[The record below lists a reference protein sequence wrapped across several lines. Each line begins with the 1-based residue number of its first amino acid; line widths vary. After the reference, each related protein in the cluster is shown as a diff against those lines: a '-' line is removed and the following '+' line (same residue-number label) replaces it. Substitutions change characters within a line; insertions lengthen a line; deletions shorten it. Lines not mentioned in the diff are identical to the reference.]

1 MANPFVH
8 LHVHT
13 EYSLLDGLSKIPKL
27 VARAKELGQPA
38 LAITD
43 HGVMFGV
50 IEFYNAAKK
59 AGVKP
64 IIGIEAYLARRSRLD
79 RDPQH
84 DKSAYHLLLLAQNN
98 TGYQNLLKLAST
110 AQLEGF
116 YYKPRVDKETL
127 AQFSEGVI
135 CLSGCGSSEVPRLL
149 LEGQADQARRA
160 LAWYKDI
167 FSPERFYIELQWHD
181 NIPGLD
187 KANAQL
193 VRFAQEFGLRTVA
206 TNDVHYLN
214 ADDWVAQDVLLCI
227 GTGTLVSQPDRMRMT
242 DHSYYLKSDEEMA
255 ALFGAEA
262 PESFVTPLAIAE
274 MCNVDLDPKGY
285 HLPMY
290 PVPEGFTAETFLRK
304 LCEDGLREHYG
315 MRSDDPEVRRRL
327 DHELSIIHQMG
338 FDNYFLIVWDLTRYA
353 KERDIWWNVRG
364 SGAGSMVA
372 YCTGITRLDP
382 LAHGLIFE
390 RFLNPGRVSMPDID
404 MDFPDDRRGELI
416 EYTVGK
422 YGQENVA
429 QIIAFGTMGARA
441 AVRDVG
447 RTLDIPLGEVDAVA
461 KLIPAI
467 PGKPVSLAEAI
478 EQVPELQ
485 QKYQSTDY
493 IHQLLDTAQKLEGVT
508 RHASTHAAGVIIS
521 DRPLIEYAP
530 LHRPTKGADDSGL
543 GIVTQF
549 EMNTCEAIGLLKID
563 FLGLSTLTIMRRAC
577 ELIRQNH
584 GVELDLENIPINAP
598 ASFELMARG
607 DVAGVFQVEGA
618 GMRRVLMDMRP
629 TQFEHIVAAISLFR
643 PGPLEYIPM
652 YIRRMHGDEKIEYK
666 HPKLEPILSETYGII
681 VYQEQIIRIASDL
694 AGYSPGDADQIRKAV
709 GKKIKEKIEEHRAR
723 FINGAVKNGIAQE
736 VAASIYDDIE
746 FFARYGF
753 NKAHAADYA
762 VITCQTAYLKAHYP
776 IEYMTALLTVER
788 NNTDKIGL
796 LVTECRRMDIPVL
809 PPDINHSEMDF
820 SIESCETKNGDC
832 VQGIRFGLSAIKN
845 VGEGP
850 VQVVLEARRPSTG
863 SRGGAFRTLDD
874 FCRRVDLRQV
884 NRRALESLIKAGA
897 FDAFGHRAQL
907 LAIVDRMLGLSTHA
921 HRAAD
926 AGQMTLFGEAGPAAD
941 TSVLAPLPNVEEAPA
956 KEKLA
961 WEKELV
967 GIYTSEHPLTRVM
980 ADLQDTVTALCGQI
994 TEEMANQKVVVAGAI
1009 TYVRRLTTKKG
1020 DPMAFAGLEDLQGT
1034 TEVVIFP
1041 RTWKQVEPIIRPDK
1055 IVVVRGKVD
1064 ASGKQAKIIADSI
1077 TDQLTITQPAD
1088 GPRPKVGSV
1097 TASDTPQA
1105 ARAPQSALRT
1115 AESGP
1120 VWDVEPNMPPQP
1132 DDVWPKD
1139 MVPAQPVSV
1148 VTANRQLTK
1157 PVELPH
1163 KAASAPPKPNGIG
1176 SVAADRQP
1184 ARSVAALS
1192 AAVQSPGYS
1201 TTNSIPRLLRIT
1213 LARSGDH
1220 DKDVWLLSQAHQL
1233 LTRHEGH
1240 DRFVFRL
1247 TGAGNG
1253 PIEMDFPNH
1262 STCYSPDLV
1271 GALEKMLGPGTV
1283 RVEMQL

>member
-64 IIGIEAYLARRSRLD
+64 IIGVEAYLAPRSRFD

-84 DKSAYHLLLLAQNN
+84 DKSAYHLLLLAQNDI
-98 TGYQNLLKLAST
+98 GYQNLLKLASL

-116 YYKPRVDKETL
+116 YYKPRVDKESL
-127 AQFSEGVI
+127 ARHSEGLV

-149 LEGQADQARRA
+149 LEGQADKARST
-160 LAWYKDI
+160 LAWYKDT
-167 FSPERFYIELQWHD
+167 FGPERFYVELQWHD

-187 KANAQL
+187 KTNAQL
-193 VRFAQEFGLRTVA
+193 VRFAKEFGLRTVA
-206 TNDVHYLN
+206 TNDAHYIN
-214 ADDWVAQDVLLCI
+214 ADDWSAQDVLLCI
-227 GTGTLVSQPDRMRMT
+227 GTGNLVSQPNRMRMT
-242 DHSYYLKSDEEMA
+242 DHSYYLKSDEEMT

-262 PESFVTPLAIAE
+262 PESLVTPLAIAE

-285 HLPMY
+285 HLPVY

-304 LCEDGLREHYG
+304 LCEDGLREHYDA
-315 MRSDDPEVRRRL
+315 RADNPEVRRRL

-338 FDNYFLIVWDLTRYA
+338 FDNYFLIVWDLTRHA

-390 RFLNPGRVSMPDID
+390 RFLNPGRISMPDID

-478 EQVPELQ
+478 EQVPELGE
-485 QKYQSTDY
+485 KYKSTDY

-521 DRPLIEYAP
+521 DRPLVEYAP

-577 ELIRQNH
+577 DLIKQNH
-584 GVELDLENIPINAP
+584 GVEFNLENIPVDDP
-598 ASFELMARG
+598 GLYELLARG

-629 TQFEHIVAAISLFR
+629 TKFEHIVAAISLFR

-652 YIRRMHGDEKIEYK
+652 YIRRMHGEEKIEYK

-709 GKKIKEKIEEHRAR
+709 GKKSREKIEEHRTR
-723 FINGAVKNGIAQE
+723 FINGAVKNRIAQE
-736 VAASIYDDIE
+736 IAASIYDDIE

-762 VITCQTAYLKAHYP
+762 IITCQTAYLKAHYP

-788 NNTDKIGL
+788 NNTEKIGF
-796 LVTECRRMDIPVL
+796 LVTECRRMNTPVL
-809 PPDINHSEMDF
+809 PSDINHSEMDF

-832 VQGIRFGLSAIKN
+832 VFGIRFGLGAIKN

-850 VQVVLEARRPSTG
+850 VQVILVARRKS
-863 SRGGAFRTLDD
+863 GAFRTLDD

-897 FDAFGHRAQL
+897 FDTFGHRAQL

-941 TSVLAPLPNVEEAPA
+941 TSVLTPLPNIEEAPA

-980 ADLQDTVTALCGQI
+980 ADLHDTVTALCGQI
-994 TEEMANQKVVVAGAI
+994 TEDMAGQKVVVAGAI

-1041 RTWKQVEPIIRPDK
+1041 RTWKQVEPIIQPDK

-1077 TDQLTITQPAD
+1077 TDQLTITQAAD
-1088 GPRPKVGSV
+1088 GPQPSAPQAVR
-1097 TASDTPQA
+1097 TPQ
-1105 ARAPQSALRT
+1105 PTPRT
-1115 AESGP
+1115 AEPKP
-1120 VWDVEPNMPPQP
+1120 VWDVEPDMPP
-1132 DDVWPKD
+1132 DDVWPED
-1139 MVPAQPVSV
+1139 AMPA
-1148 VTANRQLTK
+1148 K
-1157 PVELPH
+1157 PVAPSRE
-1163 KAASAPPKPNGIG
+1163 AVSAPAKPNSNGT
-1176 SVAADRQP
+1176 VAADRQP
-1184 ARSVAALS
+1184 TRPVVAPA
-1192 AAVQSPGYS
+1192 AAVQPTNHS

-1213 LARSGDH
+1213 LTRSGDH

-1233 LTRHEGH
+1233 LTRHDGH

-1247 TGAGNG
+1247 TGGGNG

-1262 STCYSPDLV
+1262 YTHYSPDLV
-1271 GALEKMLGPGTV
+1271 GALEKVLGPGTV
-1283 RVEMQL
+1283 RVEMQT

>member
-64 IIGIEAYLARRSRLD
+64 IIGIEAYLAPRSRLD

-98 TGYQNLLKLAST
+98 TGYQNLLKLASL

-116 YYKPRVDKETL
+116 YYKPRVDKESV
-127 AQFSEGVI
+127 AQYSEGLI

-149 LEGQADQARRA
+149 LEGQADKARST
-160 LAWYKDI
+160 LAWYKDT
-167 FSPERFYIELQWHD
+167 FGPERFYVELQWHD

-193 VRFAQEFGLRTVA
+193 IRFAKEFGLRTVA
-206 TNDVHYLN
+206 TNDAHYIN
-214 ADDWVAQDVLLCI
+214 ADDWSAQDVLLCI
-227 GTGTLVSQPDRMRMT
+227 GTGNLVSQPNRMRMT

-262 PESFVTPLAIAE
+262 PESLVTPLAIAE
-274 MCNVDLDPKGY
+274 MCHVDLDPKGY
-285 HLPMY
+285 HLPVY

-315 MRSDDPEVRRRL
+315 ARADDPEVRRRL
-327 DHELSIIHQMG
+327 DYELSIIHQMG
-338 FDNYFLIVWDLTRYA
+338 FDNYFLIVWDLTRHA

-382 LAHGLIFE
+382 LAHDLIFE

-478 EQVPELQ
+478 EQVPELGE
-485 QKYQSTDY
+485 KYKSTDY
-493 IHQLLDTAQKLEGVT
+493 IRQLLDTAQKLEGVT

-521 DRPLIEYAP
+521 DRPLVEYAP

-577 ELIRQNH
+577 DLIKQNH
-584 GVELDLENIPINAP
+584 GVEFNLENIPVDDP
-598 ASFELMARG
+598 GLFELLARG

-643 PGPLEYIPM
+643 PGPMEYIPM
-652 YIRRMHGDEKIEYK
+652 YIRRMHGEEKIEYK
-666 HPKLEPILSETYGII
+666 HPKLEPILAETYGII
-681 VYQEQIIRIASDL
+681 VYQEQIIRIAERPGRLL
-694 AGYSPGDADQIRKAV
+694 ACAMPTRCAKPSAKRSRKRST
-709 GKKIKEKIEEHRAR
+709 EHRAQ

-736 VAASIYDDIE
+736 IAAAIYDDIE

-788 NNTDKIGL
+788 NNTEKIGF
-796 LVTECRRMDIPVL
+796 LVTECRRMNTPVL

-832 VQGIRFGLSAIKN
+832 VPGIRFGLGAIKN

-850 VQVVLEARRPSTG
+850 VQVILEARTPETG
-863 SRGGAFRTLDD
+863 GVFRTLDD

-897 FDAFGHRAQL
+897 FDAFGYRAQL

-941 TSVLAPLPNVEEAPA
+941 TSVLSPLPNIEEAPA

-980 ADLQDTVTALCGQI
+980 ADLHDTVTALCGQI
-994 TEEMANQKVVVAGAI
+994 TEDMANQKVVVAGAI

-1041 RTWKQVEPIIRPDK
+1041 RTWKQVEPIIQPDK

-1077 TDQLTITQPAD
+1077 TDQLTITQAAD
-1088 GPRPKVGSV
+1088 GPRPS
-1097 TASDTPQA
+1097 APQA
-1105 ARAPQSALRT
+1105 VRAPQPTPRT
-1115 AESGP
+1115 AEPKP
-1120 VWDVEPNMPPQP
+1120 VWDVEPDMPPPP
-1132 DDVWPKD
+1132 DDVWPED
-1139 MVPAQPVSV
+1139 AMPA
-1148 VTANRQLTK
+1148 K
-1157 PVELPH
+1157 PV
-1163 KAASAPPKPNGIG
+1163 ASPREAVSASPKPNGKG
-1176 SVAADRQP
+1176 AVAADRQP
-1184 ARSVAALS
+1184 TQPVVSPA
-1192 AAVQSPGYS
+1192 AAVQPTNHLDHQFH
-1201 TTNSIPRLLRIT
+1201 TTS
-1213 LARSGDH
+1213 A
-1220 DKDVWLLSQAHQL
+1220 
-1233 LTRHEGH
+1233 
-1240 DRFVFRL
+1240 
-1247 TGAGNG
+1247 
-1253 PIEMDFPNH
+1253 PNH
-1262 STCYSPDLV
+1262 ADAQRRPRQRRVAVKPGSP
-1271 GALEKMLGPGTV
+1271 TV
-1283 RVEMQL
+1283 DPP

>member
-13 EYSLLDGLSKIPKL
+13 EYSLLDGLSKVPRL
-27 VARAKELGQPA
+27 VARAQELGQPA

-50 IEFYNAAKK
+50 IEFYNATKK

-64 IIGIEAYLARRSRLD
+64 IIGIETYLAPRSRFD

-98 TGYQNLLKLAST
+98 TGYQNLLKLASK

-116 YYKPRVDKETL
+116 YYKPRVDKEIL
-127 AQFSEGVI
+127 AQHSEGVI

-149 LEGQADQARRA
+149 LEGQTDQARRA
-160 LAWYKDI
+160 LAWYKDT
-167 FSPERFYIELQWHD
+167 FGPERFYIELQWHD

-187 KANAQL
+187 RANAQL
-193 VRFAQEFGLRTVA
+193 VRFAKEFGLAMVA
-206 TNDVHYLN
+206 TNDVHYIN

-227 GTGTLVSQPDRMRMT
+227 GTGNLVSQPDRMRMT
-242 DHSYYLKSDEEMA
+242 DHSYYLKSGEEMTT
-255 ALFGAEA
+255 LFGAEA
-262 PESFVTPLAIAE
+262 PESLVAPLAIAE

-315 MRSDDPEVRRRL
+315 VRSDDPAVRRRL

-353 KERDIWWNVRG
+353 KEHDIWWNVRG

-577 ELIRQNH
+577 ELIRQNY
-584 GVELDLENIPINAP
+584 GVELNLVNIPINDP

-652 YIRRMHGDEKIEYK
+652 YIRRMHGEEKIEYK

-723 FINGAVKNGIAQE
+723 FINGAVKNGITRE
-736 VAASIYDDIE
+736 IAASIYDDIE

-788 NNTDKIGL
+788 NNTEKIGF
-796 LVTECRRMDIPVL
+796 LVTECRRMNIPVL
-809 PPDINHSEMDF
+809 PPDINHSDVDF
-820 SIESCETKNGDC
+820 SIEGCEADNGDC
-832 VQGIRFGLSAIKN
+832 IPGIRFGLSAIKN

-850 VQVVLEARRPSTG
+850 VQVILEARRSSTG
-863 SRGGAFRTLDD
+863 SKGGAFRTLDD

-926 AGQMTLFGEAGPAAD
+926 AGQMTLFGEAGPAAG
-941 TSVLAPLPNVEEAPA
+941 TSVLAPLPNVEEAPE

-980 ADLQDTVTALCGQI
+980 ADLHNTVTALCGQI
-994 TEEMANQKVVVAGAI
+994 TEDMANQKVVVAGAI

-1041 RTWKQVEPIIRPDK
+1041 RTWKQVEPIIQPDK

-1088 GPRPKVGSV
+1088 GPRPSIGPT
-1097 TASDTPQA
+1097 TASNTSQTARVPQPT
-1105 ARAPQSALRT
+1105 RRT
-1115 AESGP
+1115 AEPEP
-1120 VWDVEPNMPPQP
+1120 VWNVAPSMPPQP
-1132 DDVWPKD
+1132 DVVWPED
-1139 MVPAQPVSV
+1139 ALPV
-1148 VTANRQLTK
+1148 K
-1157 PVELPH
+1157 PVESPH
-1163 KAASAPPKPNGIG
+1163 KVTGALPKPNGSG
-1176 SVAADRQP
+1176 AVAADRQP
-1184 ARSVAALS
+1184 AESVAALTT
-1192 AAVQSPGYS
+1192 AVQSPSYS

-1213 LARSGDH
+1213 LTRSGDH

-1233 LTRHEGH
+1233 LTRYEGH

-1262 STCYSPDLV
+1262 STRYSPDLV

-1283 RVEMQL
+1283 RVEMQG